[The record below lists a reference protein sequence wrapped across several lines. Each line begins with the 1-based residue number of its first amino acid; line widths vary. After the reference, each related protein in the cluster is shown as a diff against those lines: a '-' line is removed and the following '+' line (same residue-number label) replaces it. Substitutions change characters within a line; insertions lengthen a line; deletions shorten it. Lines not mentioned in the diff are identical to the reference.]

1 MNFTE
6 KKTHYNILF
15 IILTVILFLLIIFCA
30 ALGAADI
37 NFFKSMKILFSKLPF
52 INILIDTSNI
62 KASESLI
69 VLNIRLP
76 RILMSI
82 IIGIGLSIVGCSFQA
97 IFKNPM
103 ADPYILGISSGSA
116 LGATVG
122 IILNFSF
129 LSKFLNSV
137 IGISFFAFLGG
148 ILTTLFVYNIA
159 RVGKK
164 LPTNTLLLSGVTMSF
179 LLSSIISILMLFNRN
194 QLEDIYMWTMGSVS
208 SASWQELKIV
218 VPIILIGSLIIISL
232 SKDLNIMLTGDS
244 TAESLGVNVEKVK
257 KIILITSSLIVAS
270 CVSVTGIIGFV
281 GLIIPHITR
290 LIVGPD
296 HKILFPF
303 SALFGAIF
311 LTITDT
317 LARTL
322 INPSEIPVG
331 VITALFGAPYFLYL
345 LYQNKKKVL

>member
-1 MNFTE
+1 MHSIE
-6 KKTHYNILF
+6 KKKHYNILF
-15 IILTVILFLLIIFCA
+15 ITLTTILFLIIIFCA

-52 INILIDTSNI
+52 INNLIDTSTI

-82 IIGIGLSIVGCSFQA
+82 IIGIGLSVVGCSFQA
-97 IFKNPM
+97 IFRNPM

-129 LSKFLNSV
+129 WNSV
-137 IGISFFAFLGG
+137 IGVSFFAFLGG
-148 ILTTLFVYNIA
+148 TLTTLFVYNIA

-208 SASWQELKIV
+208 SASWKELKIV
-218 VPIILIGSLIIISL
+218 VPIILIGSFIIISL
-232 SKDLNIMLTGDS
+232 SKDLNIMLTGDT
-244 TAESLGVNVEKVK
+244 TAESLGVNVEKTK
-257 KIILITSSLIVAS
+257 KIILLTSSLIVAS

-281 GLIIPHITR
+281 GLIIPHIAR

-296 HKILFPF
+296 HRILFPF